1 MDKVLYAKERGKDKG
16 FYLNIKA
23 NFRIGDLVELDQV
36 CIGSVYEVGVDRV
49 VSKSPEEK
57 SPEERV
63 LSPS

>member
-1 MDKVLYAKERGKDKG
+1 MPRNEERIRG
-16 FYLNIKA
+16 FILNIKA
-23 NFRIGDLVELDQV
+23 NFRIGDLVALGQV

-49 VSKSPEEK
+49 VLK